1 MKYSQLCEVYEELEK
16 NPSRLKKTEIL
27 ADFLKKIK
35 QEKDKEIVYLLQG
48 KVFPDYSE
56 KEFGISEQLCIKA
69 LSKASG
75 ISDKEI
81 VLKWKKTGDLGLVS
95 EEIMSKKK
103 QNTLFSDKLTTE
115 KVLDNL
121 KKLPELVGKGT
132 VDKKM
137 GLISELLTSASGT
150 EAKYIIRTL
159 LGDLRIGVASGTIRD
174 SISDAC
180 FSRNNLDLEESK
192 KFTEAVQEAYD
203 KSTDFALV
211 LEKACKGI
219 KELEKTELSPG
230 HPIKVMLA
238 LKAESIEDGFERVG
252 KPCAIEYKYDG
263 FRMLINKKENQEIS
277 IFTRRLDN
285 VTNQFPDVVEYVKE
299 NVKAKSF
306 IIDSEA
312 VGYNKKTKKYTPF
325 QDISQRIKR
334 KYHIEKLIRE
344 LPIEI
349 NVFDVLYCDGESL
362 IDEPFEKRTEL
373 LRKIVTNHK
382 YHIQIAK
389 QLITDDEKKAQ
400 EFYKQALKDNQEG
413 VMIKNLNSP
422 YKPGARVG
430 YVLKLKPA
438 ENELDLII
446 TGAEYGKGKRAGAYS
461 TFTLSCFDKKTNK
474 FLEIGKASGL
484 KEKEELGLSFT
495 ELTNKIKPLIEKESG
510 REVKVKPKLVVTV
523 VYQNIQRSPTYES
536 GFALRFPR
544 ITALRHD
551 RKAEDIATLKEISDD
566 YNRHELK
573 IRY

>member
-1 MKYSQLCEVYEELEK
+1 M
-16 NPSRLKKTEIL
+16 
-27 ADFLKKIK
+27 
-35 QEKDKEIVYLLQG
+35 
-48 KVFPDYSE
+48 
-56 KEFGISEQLCIKA
+56 CIKA
-69 LSKASG
+69 LAKSSG

-103 QNTLFSDKLTTE
+103 QNTLFSHSLTTE

-137 GLISELLTSASGT
+137 SLISELLTSATGI

-174 SISDAC
+174 AISASC
-180 FSRNNLDLEESK
+180 FDKGNLDSKESK